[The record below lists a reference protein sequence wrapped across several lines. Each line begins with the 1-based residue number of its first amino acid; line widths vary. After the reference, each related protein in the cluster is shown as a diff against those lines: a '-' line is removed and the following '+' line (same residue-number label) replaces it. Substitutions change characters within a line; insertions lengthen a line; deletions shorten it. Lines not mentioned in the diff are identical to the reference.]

1 MNIKK
6 GNTYTVKRK
15 RSPRAVRAFLSAA
28 ALLVILG
35 ASSLYLFAQWR
46 AGYLSTNHTV
56 TLDRLNK
63 EIKAL
68 EAKSKEHLSLRATAE
83 SNVKIEQEVSSSL
96 KERLATLEQENTQ
109 LKDDLEFYGSLL
121 DPAQKKAGLR
131 INKLNIL
138 KDKFTNKQSYN
149 LVLAQVRG
157 GDRFVS
163 GKVSLQF
170 KGVQNEETVTY
181 EMNDVTT
188 EKSASEK
195 FRFKYF
201 QVLNGE
207 LELPANFY
215 PSAVRV
221 QVEPSSKRI
230 ESIANNFEWKNIV
243 Q

>member
-1 MNIKK
+1 
-6 GNTYTVKRK
+6 
-15 RSPRAVRAFLSAA
+15 
-28 ALLVILG
+28 
-35 ASSLYLFAQWR
+35 
-46 AGYLSTNHTV
+46 
-56 TLDRLNK
+56 
-63 EIKAL
+63 
-68 EAKSKEHLSLRATAE
+68 
-83 SNVKIEQEVSSSL
+83 
-96 KERLATLEQENTQ
+96 
-109 LKDDLEFYGSLL
+109 
-121 DPAQKKAGLR
+121 
-131 INKLNIL
+131 
-138 KDKFTNKQSYN
+138 
-149 LVLAQVRG
+149 
-157 GDRFVS
+157 
-163 GKVSLQF
+163 LQF